1 MKNNRTMQEMN
12 EQYKDCPVQ
21 VNIYIVDGHTYRVHS
36 HFIGDKDINDVMYR
50 YAEDRAMNELLGLV
64 PTAKTA

>member
-1 MKNNRTMQEMN
+1 MNNRTMQEMN

-21 VNIYIVDGHTYRVHS
+21 VNEYEVGGRHYRVHS

-50 YAEDRAMNELLGLV
+50 YAKDRAMSEMLGLV
-64 PTAKTA
+64 PTAKSA

>member
-1 MKNNRTMQEMN
+1 MQEMN

-21 VNIYIVDGHTYRVHS
+21 INEYEVNGRRYRVTS

-50 YAEDRAMNELLGLV
+50 YAEERTMNEMLGRV
-64 PTAKTA
+64 PKTA

>member
-1 MKNNRTMQEMN
+1 MKNRTMQDMN
-12 EQYKDCPVQ
+12 EQYKSCPVH
-21 VNIYIVDGHTYRVHS
+21 VNEYEVDGGRYRVHS

-50 YAEDRAMNELLGLV
+50 YAEDRAMREMLGSV

>member
-1 MKNNRTMQEMN
+1 MKNKTMQEMN

-21 VNIYIVDGHTYRVHS
+21 VNTYEVDGHTHRVRS

-50 YAEDRAMNELLGLV
+50 YAEDRAMSEMLGTV
-64 PTAKTA
+64 QKSA

>member
-1 MKNNRTMQEMN
+1 MQEMN

-21 VNIYIVDGHTYRVHS
+21 INEYEVNGRRYRVTS

-50 YAEDRAMNELLGLV
+50 YAEERAMNEMLGRV
-64 PTAKTA
+64 PKTA

>member
-1 MKNNRTMQEMN
+1 MNNRTMQEMN

-21 VNIYIVDGHTYRVHS
+21 VNTYEVDGRIYRVHS

-50 YAEDRAMNELLGLV
+50 YAEDRAMREMLGQI
-64 PTAKTA
+64 PSAKTA

>member
-1 MKNNRTMQEMN
+1 MNKTMQEMN

-21 VNIYIVDGHTYRVHS
+21 TNEYEVDGRRYRVHS

-50 YAEDRAMNELLGLV
+50 YAENRAMSEMLGLV
-64 PTAKTA
+64 PTAKIA

>member
-1 MKNNRTMQEMN
+1 MNNNRTMQEMN

-21 VNIYIVDGHTYRVHS
+21 VNTYEVGGRTYRVYS

-50 YAEDRAMNELLGLV
+50 YAEDRAMSEMLGAV
-64 PTAKTA
+64 PKAKTA